1 MAKQYTFNKPIFAL
15 ILVPLLLMMA
25 MLLYGVFQEINFLVI
40 LMLLVTL
47 LFMAPIVYL
56 SFLRRLKIDTDT
68 AEWITPNLKRSFPLS
83 EIKHFGVIKYRSFR
97 FIFVSRADEVPFEG
111 PNPKVAPDE
120 NTFLVQY
127 RKGAWSFI
135 KEKVRNHH
143 PDLKPHN
150 LVQP

>member
-1 MAKQYTFNKPIFAL
+1 MAKQYTFNRPIFAL

-25 MLLYGVFQEINFLVI
+25 MLLYGVVKEINFLVV

-47 LFMAPIVYL
+47 LFMAPIIYL
-56 SFLRRLKIDTDT
+56 SFLRRLKIDADQ
-68 AEWITPNLKRSFPLS
+68 AEWITPSFRRSIPLE

-97 FIFVSRADEVPFEG
+97 FIFVSRAEEVPFKG

-127 RKGAWSFI
+127 RKGAWNFV
-135 KEKVRNHH
+135 KEKIHAHH